1 MADRNRYVFEAT
13 LDGFINVFEDS
24 GKFNNRCFS
33 FVFPK
38 AQLDQAEADREEL
51 LEWAKSKAPNPRRCE
66 VALSKWDEEGL
77 VKYSY
82 SDEKPKGIPIFVDT
96 EGQVVD
102 KAVLKDVR
110 KGTKVKLIVQQGPY
124 VFGNKVGTR
133 LLVKGVQIIELSS
146 GNGSVDSG
154 DMSADD
160 VDAIFGSTTGFKQ
173 SDPQVRKAEVEEE
186 QETTDTYDF

>member
-13 LDGFINVFEDS
+13 LEGFINVYEDE

-33 FVFPK
+33 FKLPADVIE
-38 AQLDQAEADREEL
+38 QAEADREEL
-51 LEWAKSKAPNPRRCE
+51 LAWAKSKAPNPKRCE
-66 VALSKWDEEGL
+66 VALTKWDDEGL

-82 SDEKPKGIPIFVDT
+82 SEEKPKAIPVFVDT
-96 EGQVVD
+96 EGTLVE
-102 KAVLKDVR
+102 KNVLKDVR
-110 KGTKVKLIVQQGPY
+110 KGTKVRLIVQQGPY

-133 LLVKGVQIIELSS
+133 LLVKGVQIVELAS

-160 VDAIFGSTTGFKQ
+160 VAAIFGTASGFKQ
-173 SDPQVRKAEVEEE
+173 SDPSVRQAEVADEP
-186 QETTDTYDF
+186 TDSYDF

>member
-38 AQLDQAEADREEL
+38 AELEKAEADREEL

-66 VALSKWDEEGL
+66 VALTKWDEEGL

-82 SDEKPKGIPIFVDT
+82 SEEKPKAIPVFVDT
-96 EGQVVD
+96 EGSLID

-133 LLVKGVQIIELSS
+133 LLVKGVQIIELAS

-160 VDAIFGSTTGFKQ
+160 VAAIFGTTSGFKQ
-173 SDPQVRKAEVEEE
+173 SDPQVRKAEEPTE
-186 QETTDTYDF
+186 ETTESYDF

>member
-13 LDGFINVFEDS
+13 LEGFINVYEDE

-33 FVFPK
+33 FKLPK
-38 AQLDQAEADREEL
+38 EVLEAAEADRDEL

-66 VALSKWDEEGL
+66 VALTKWDEEGL

-82 SDEKPKGIPIFVDT
+82 SEEKPKAIPVFVDT
-96 EGQVVD
+96 EGTLID

-133 LLVKGVQIIELSS
+133 LLVKGVQIIELAS

-154 DMSADD
+154 DISAED
-160 VDAIFGSTTGFKQ
+160 VAAIFGTTSGFKQ
-173 SDPQVRKAEVEEE
+173 SDPQVRKAEVEETE
-186 QETTDTYDF
+186 PAESYDF

>member
-13 LDGFINVFEDS
+13 LEGFINVYEDE

-33 FVFPK
+33 FKFPK
-38 AQLDQAEADREEL
+38 EVIEAAEADREEL

-66 VALSKWDEEGL
+66 VALTKWDEEGL

-82 SDEKPKGIPIFVDT
+82 SEEKPKAIPIFVDT
-96 EGQVVD
+96 EGQLID

-133 LLVKGVQIIELSS
+133 LLVKGVQIIELAS

-154 DMSADD
+154 DLSADD
-160 VDAIFGSTTGFKQ
+160 VAAIFGLSIGFKQ
-173 SDPQVRKAEVEEE
+173 SDPQVRKAEEDEAE
-186 QETTDTYDF
+186 AADSYDF

>member
-13 LDGFINVFEDS
+13 LEGFINVYEDE

-33 FVFPK
+33 FKFPK
-38 AQLDQAEADREEL
+38 EVIEAAEADREEL

-66 VALSKWDEEGL
+66 VALTKWDEEGL
-77 VKYSY
+77 VTYSY
-82 SDEKPKGIPIFVDT
+82 SEEKPKAIPVFVDT
-96 EGQVVD
+96 EGTLVE
-102 KAVLKDVR
+102 KNVLKDVR
-110 KGTKVKLIVQQGPY
+110 KGTKVRLIVQQGPY

-133 LLVKGVQIIELSS
+133 LLVKGVQIVELAS

-160 VDAIFGSTTGFKQ
+160 VAAIFGTASGFKQ
-173 SDPQVRKAEVEEE
+173 SDPSVRQADVAEES
-186 QETTDTYDF
+186 TDSYDF

>member
-13 LDGFINVFEDS
+13 LEGFINVYEDE

-33 FVFPK
+33 FKLPK
-38 AQLDQAEADREEL
+38 DVIEAAEADREEL

-66 VALSKWDEEGL
+66 VALTKWDEEGL

-82 SDEKPKGIPIFVDT
+82 SEDKPKAVPVFVDT
-96 EGQVVD
+96 EGTLVD

-133 LLVKGVQIIELSS
+133 LLVKGVQIIELAS

-154 DMSADD
+154 DMTADD
-160 VDAIFGSTTGFKQ
+160 VAAIFGTTSGFKQ
-173 SDPQVRKAEVEEE
+173 SDPQVRKAEEPAEES
-186 QETTDTYDF
+186 TDSYDF

>member
-13 LDGFINVFEDS
+13 LEGFINVYEDE

-33 FVFPK
+33 FKLPK
-38 AQLDQAEADREEL
+38 DVIEAAEADREEL

-66 VALSKWDEEGL
+66 VALSKWDDEGL

-82 SDEKPKGIPIFVDT
+82 SEEKPKAIPVFVDT
-96 EGQVVD
+96 EGSLID

-133 LLVKGVQIIELSS
+133 LLVKGVQIIELAS

-154 DMSADD
+154 DMSAED
-160 VDAIFGSTTGFKQ
+160 VAAIFGTTSGFKQ
-173 SDPQVRKAEVEEE
+173 SDPQVRKAAEAEP
-186 QETTDTYDF
+186 ETTESYDF

>member
-38 AQLDQAEADREEL
+38 AELEQAEADREEL

-66 VALSKWDEEGL
+66 VALTKWDEEGL

-96 EGQVVD
+96 EGQLID

-160 VDAIFGSTTGFKQ
+160 VAAIFGSTTGFKQ
-173 SDPQVRKAEVEEE
+173 SDPQVRKAEEVEAEAA
-186 QETTDTYDF
+186 DSYDF

>member
-13 LDGFINVFEDS
+13 LEGFINVYEDE

-33 FVFPK
+33 FKFPK
-38 AQLDQAEADREEL
+38 EVIEAAEADREEL

-66 VALSKWDEEGL
+66 VALTKWDEEGL

-82 SDEKPKGIPIFVDT
+82 SEEKPKAIPVFVDT
-96 EGQVVD
+96 EGSLID

-133 LLVKGVQIIELSS
+133 LLVKGVQIIELAS

-160 VDAIFGSTTGFKQ
+160 VAAIFGTTSGFKQ
-173 SDPQVRKAEVEEE
+173 SDPQVRKAEEPAE
-186 QETTDTYDF
+186 ETTESYDF

>member
-1 MADRNRYVFEAT
+1 MADRNRYVFDAT
-13 LDGFINVFEDS
+13 LEGFINVYEDE

-33 FVFPK
+33 FKLPADVIE
-38 AQLDQAEADREEL
+38 QAEADREEL
-51 LEWAKSKAPNPRRCE
+51 LAWAKSKAPNPKRCE
-66 VALSKWDEEGL
+66 VALTKWDDEGL

-82 SDEKPKGIPIFVDT
+82 SEEKPKAIPVFVDT
-96 EGQVVD
+96 EGTLIE

-110 KGTKVKLIVQQGPY
+110 KGTKVRLIVQQGPY

-133 LLVKGVQIIELSS
+133 LLVKGVQIVELAS

-160 VDAIFGSTTGFKQ
+160 VAAIFGTASGFKQ
-173 SDPQVRKAEVEEE
+173 SDPSVRQAEVADEP
-186 QETTDTYDF
+186 TDSYDF

>member
-13 LDGFINVFEDS
+13 LEGFINVYEDE

-33 FVFPK
+33 FKFPK
-38 AQLDQAEADREEL
+38 EVIEAAEADREEL

-66 VALSKWDEEGL
+66 VALTKWDEEGL

-82 SDEKPKGIPIFVDT
+82 SEEKPKSIPVFVDT
-96 EGQVVD
+96 EGQLID

-133 LLVKGVQIIELSS
+133 LLVKGVQIIELAS

-154 DMSADD
+154 DLSADD
-160 VDAIFGSTTGFKQ
+160 VAAIFGLSTGFKQ
-173 SDPQVRKAEVEEE
+173 SDPQVRKAVEAEPD
-186 QETTDTYDF
+186 TTDSYDF

>member
-13 LDGFINVFEDS
+13 LEGFINVYEDE

-33 FVFPK
+33 FKLPK
-38 AQLDQAEADREEL
+38 EVLEAAEADRDEL

-66 VALSKWDEEGL
+66 VALTKWDEEGL

-82 SDEKPKGIPIFVDT
+82 SEEKPKAIPVFVDT
-96 EGQVVD
+96 EGSLID

-133 LLVKGVQIIELSS
+133 LLVKGVQIIELAS
-146 GNGSVDSG
+146 GNGLVDSG
-154 DMSADD
+154 DISAED
-160 VDAIFGSTTGFKQ
+160 VAAIFGTTSGFKQ
-173 SDPQVRKAEVEEE
+173 SDPQVRKAEVEETE
-186 QETTDTYDF
+186 PAESYDF